1 MTILDACVAVL
12 SRSQA
17 PMSGDE
23 IYEAIA
29 RLGLYKFQA
38 KDPKNIVKSTLRKHL
53 RSAAKRRVV
62 EVQKGLFKSA

>member
-1 MTILDACVAVL
+1 
-12 SRSQA
+12 
-17 PMSGDE
+17 MSGDE